1 MGVLEFI
8 SLLALFLEIAV
19 LAFFEYK
26 MWHTMYT
33 PLNVLMLP
41 YAIVLLLTIAV
52 SGNWGIAEFYYP
64 SILVWM
70 IGLLIFAIPSYF
82 FAFFLKEKMDQWG
95 TCAIEDNINMKFLN
109 ILTTIL
115 LLLFAYRFVAVFSM
129 GRFMI
134 GSEDFGELFCGKGV
148 WGHLHRLLHV
158 LLMLYIFKYDKKHRY
173 YLFFIFGMLFVTFMY
188 GVKSWILIP
197 LMGGLLMRLYTG
209 KMKLKLSLV
218 LKVAILG
225 FLVFFVSYFLSLFIA
240 KDGEA
245 NIDAV
250 IQFIVNIFVHYF
262 VSGVLGWS
270 QDLQAGILE
279 VPNFD
284 VLIINV
290 LNIVSLFTGDEFINA
305 INPVFIHN
313 GI

>member
-1 MGVLEFI
+1 MKRGDIMNLADNLKKIRKDNNLSQEQLAEKLGVSRQSVSKWENGEAYPEMNNILELCKIFNCKINDLIHTDMSDI
-8 SLLALFLEIAV
+8 SSLDEEII
-19 LAFFEYK
+19 
-26 MWHTMYT
+26 M
-33 PLNVLMLP
+33 NVVKFNDKKQQQVKTLSN
-41 YAIVLLLTIAV
+41 V
-52 SGNWGIAEFYYP
+52 
-64 SILVWM
+64 
-70 IGLLIFAIPSYF
+70 IGLIG
-82 FAFFLKEKMDQWG
+82 K
-95 TCAIEDNINMKFLN
+95 
-109 ILTTIL
+109 
-115 LLLFAYRFVAVFSM
+115 
-129 GRFMI
+129 I
-134 GSEDFGELFCGKGV
+134 GS
-148 WGHLHRLLHV
+148 
-158 LLMLYIFKYDKKHRY
+158 I
-173 YLFFIFGMLFVTFMY
+173 
-188 GVKSWILIP
+188 
-197 LMGGLLMRLYTG
+197 
-209 KMKLKLSLV
+209 V

-313 GI
+313 GINGSNVRSFFGTIYINSNIFPTILL